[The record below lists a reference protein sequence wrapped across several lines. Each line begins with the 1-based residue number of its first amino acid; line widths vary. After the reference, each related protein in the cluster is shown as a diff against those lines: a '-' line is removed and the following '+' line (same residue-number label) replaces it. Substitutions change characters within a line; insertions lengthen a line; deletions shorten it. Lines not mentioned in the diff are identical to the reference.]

1 MNSNKKLYS
10 YATLMIVAFILA
22 MIAGV
27 CIMLRNIT
35 EIQPIDVSSSNI
47 DAIETT
53 STELSTTVET
63 TYTESSSTVTSSL
76 TSTVTSTSY
85 AETGIETSSV
95 STVITTTEDII
106 ISIINPQIIVI
117 PDETT
122 TKSTKATTITTT
134 SKTTKIETTA
144 CVTTTTQAVIG
155 NEDVRN
161 SANFVK
167 TFARGTYYPGW
178 EGYGSTQLKGGSGR
192 YLMDC
197 SIKDDEIKGSIA
209 CGYIY
214 RNYGYNYNGARTI
227 VYLDIPE
234 MPDMNGFYFVDDCCL
249 RDDTIDFY
257 FTYKANCPFMTQGVL
272 TNISCYIVPNG
283 SVS

>member
-10 YATLMIVAFILA
+10 YATVMIVTFIIA

-35 EIQPIDVSSSNI
+35 DIQPIDVSSSNI
-47 DAIETT
+47 DAVETI

-144 CVTTTTQAVIG
+144 YVTTTTQVVIG
-155 NEDVRN
+155 NEDVRS

-167 TFARGTYYPGW
+167 TFTRGTYYPGW
-178 EGYGSTQLKGGSGR
+178 EGYGSTQVYGGSGR
-192 YLMDC
+192 LLMDC
-197 SIKDDEIKGSIA
+197 SIKDDEIKGSVA
-209 CGYIY
+209 CKYIQEK
-214 RNYGYNYNGARTI
+214 YGYNYNGARTI

-234 MPDMNGFYFVDDCCL
+234 MPDLNGFYFVDDSCL
-249 RDDTIDFY
+249 RYDTIDFY